1 MKFLDHRAVLRFS
14 FILVFVNAVVDESED
29 YARFFNEPQT
39 MPRDEG
45 PLRRSNR
52 PIKGSSS
59 HASPVS
65 FAATTEEEQTL
76 QEVEFER
83 KEAPAISKVALKFAR
98 EDWRDRLVFS
108 DRPTTVPSESPTNVP
123 TKEPSE
129 SPSMIPSQS
138 ISPTN
143 NDTVVPG
150 QLMVGAYYYPWHA
163 DDFHR
168 GYGYLR
174 EDLEPPQ
181 LPELG
186 EYDDRDRKT
195 IWKHLRWSRQA
206 NINLWI
212 TSWWGPQS
220 RSDNTTR
227 EFILTHDTL
236 RTHKISVFY
245 ETQGRIRESDD
256 YSLHRVE
263 RDMKFL
269 CDNYFRHPNYY
280 NVDDVGK
287 GRRPVLFLYLSRG
300 LDNRGL
306 LRATT
311 ERMRQGVRD
320 SCGKELYIVGDQVFG
335 GTAEK
340 DFVNNPRHY
349 SAFQLLDAVTNY
361 DVYGSV
367 AQIVGR
373 KGGTLTQSQ
382 VQNYYEN
389 EQAEWKAAAERYN
402 CQFIPA
408 VSPGYNDLSVRPR
421 AANPP
426 LSRSLQGQEPGS
438 LFREALKYAVPL
450 ADNSGLDS
458 TATSQPDRL
467 LVVNSL
473 NEWHEDTQIE
483 PTVGTASSTPINHT
497 FGFTYEGYGTKYLD
511 ILKEATDSKLVV

>member
-1 MKFLDHRAVLRFS
+1 MKLLGHSAVAVCFS
-14 FILVFVNAVVDESED
+14 TIIVLANAVVDESED

-39 MPRDEG
+39 M
-45 PLRRSNR
+45 LRGDTASQRTTR
-52 PIKGSSS
+52 HIKGSSRHES
-59 HASPVS
+59 ESLS
-65 FAATTEEEQTL
+65 LNTGKRTL
-76 QEVEFER
+76 QDVDFDR
-83 KEAPAISKVALKFAR
+83 KEAPTISKVALKFGR
-98 EDWRDRLVFS
+98 EDWRNRLVFS
-108 DRPTTVPSESPTNVP
+108 TNPTAVASESPTLEP
-123 TKEPSE
+123 THQPSE
-129 SPSMIPSQS
+129 TPSMSPSAS
-138 ISPTN
+138 ISPTV

-150 QLMVGAYYYPWHA
+150 ELMVGAYYYPWHA

-186 EYDDRDRKT
+186 EYDDRDRGV
-195 IWKHLRWSRQA
+195 IWQHLRWSRQA

-212 TSWWGPQS
+212 TSWWGPNS

-227 EFILTHDTL
+227 SYILNHDTL

-256 YSLHRVE
+256 YSLHRVY
-263 RDMKFL
+263 RDMQFL
-269 CDNYFRHPNYY
+269 CDNFFEHPNYY
-280 NVDDVGK
+280 NVDDLEH
-287 GRRPVLFLYLSRG
+287 GRRPVLFMYLSRG

-306 LRATT
+306 LQAATA
-311 ERMRQGVRD
+311 RMRQGVRD
-320 SCGKELYIVGDQVFG
+320 ACGKELYIVGDQVFG

-367 AQIVGR
+367 ASIVGR
-373 KGGTLTQSQ
+373 KGGTLSQPQ

-389 EQAEWKAAAERYN
+389 EQAAWKVAAERYN

-426 LSRSLQGQEPGS
+426 LSRSLPGQSPGS
-438 LFREALKYAVPL
+438 LFREALRYAVPL
-450 ADNSGLDS
+450 ADNSGLEG
-458 TATSQPDRL
+458 TRTLPDRL
-467 LVVNSL
+467 LIVNSF

-483 PTVGTASSTPINHT
+483 PTIGTASSIPANHT
-497 FGFTYEGYGTKYLD
+497 FGFTYEGYGEKYLK
-511 ILKEATDSKLVV
+511 ILKEATEGK